1 MLGTTGFIISII
13 VSVVLAAIIIW
24 VADYTSVGGRRAT
37 AIDVLN
43 RRLARGEIDRSEYE
57 EKRTLIGR

>member
-1 MLGTTGFIISII
+1 MGFIISII